1 MQEDI
6 IKKWKDFLDKELPP
20 ITEKYKKL
28 LEESK
33 AFEAL
38 ERLKKE
44 QAAYMKEHEALVNQ
58 SPQVPDKHQP
68 SLSDLHRVK
77 ITKWTF

>member
-1 MQEDI
+1 M
-6 IKKWKDFLDKELPP
+6 KKA
-20 ITEKYKKL
+20 I
-28 LEESK
+28 ES
-33 AFEAL
+33 L

-44 QAAYMKEHEALVNQ
+44 QAAYMKEYEAMANQ
-58 SPQVPDKHQP
+58 APQVPDKHILDQP